1 MKLSIIIVNYNV
13 RYFLSACL
21 QSIQA
26 AVKNIDAEIFVV
38 DNNSSDLSV
47 DMLRTDFPEIIL
59 IDNNFNAGFSKA
71 NNQAISCAKG
81 EYILLLNPDTI
92 VEEDCFEKCI
102 AYMDEHMEVGGMGV
116 KMIDGAGRFLPES
129 KRGLPTPAVAFF
141 KISGLSK
148 LFPKSKRF
156 GKYHLGFLDEN
167 EISEIEILSGA
178 YMFMRKSVIDKIGG
192 LDEAFFMYGEDI
204 DMSYRITAAGYKNVY
219 FPRSRIIHFKGES
232 TKKSSVNYVLVFYR
246 AMIIFAKK
254 HFSQQNAGLFSLL
267 INLAIYLRALIALIN
282 RLFTR
287 FYMPLIDVGIFWSI
301 LLITKNIYETYVLG
315 NESYYPP
322 AIETNTFPL
331 IITCW
336 IFGQFLLGGYH
347 QPVKLKAVFKG
358 LLTGSLFV
366 IILYAMLSE
375 SMRFSRAIVLL
386 STLST
391 FLIIPLSRILL
402 MKLKVFRLIRF
413 TEMNSAIIGSKSEIE
428 KVLNILKESTARKK
442 SYYFINPLRKSE
454 SSSDDKSFAFH
465 AALHQIDH
473 FLDIF
478 NIDEI
483 IFCMKDLR
491 AAEMI
496 NIMQKKAVGKCN
508 LYIHPTTSEFLLKSS
523 SINSIGEFILPE
535 TNPVMPD
542 WSMRKKR
549 IFEIFLTFL
558 LLAFSPFLIYIF
570 RKPLLFYSNML
581 NVLIGKVN
589 LIGYKNENN
598 VRPFLIAAF
607 PEGTTDMKKINNKI
621 DYLLNYGT
629 EKDLEIL
636 LGNLNQ
642 LDRNFSDQIL

>member
-1 MKLSIIIVNYNV
+1 MKLSVIIVNYNV

-21 QSIQA
+21 QSAQA
-26 AVKNIDAEIFVV
+26 AVKNIESEIFVV
-38 DNNSSDLSV
+38 DNNSTDESV
-47 DMLRTDFPEIIL
+47 EMLRTEFPEIIL
-59 IDNNFNAGFSKA
+59 IANNFNAGFSKA
-71 NNQAISCAKG
+71 NNQAISRAKG

-102 AYMDEHMEVGGMGV
+102 AFMDEHPETGGMGV
-116 KMIDGAGRFLPES
+116 KMIDGAGKFLPES

-167 EISEIEILSGA
+167 EIAEIEILSGA
-178 YMFMRKSVIDKIGG
+178 FMFMRTSVIDKIGG

-219 FPRSRIIHFKGES
+219 YPKSRIIHFKGES

-267 INLAIYLRALIALIN
+267 INLAIYLRAFIALIN

-287 FYMPLIDVGIFWSI
+287 FYMPLIDIGIFWTI
-301 LLITKNIYETYVLG
+301 LLIIKNSYETYVLR
-315 NESYYPP
+315 NESYYPST
-322 AIETNTFPL
+322 IETYAFPL
-331 IITCW
+331 IISCW

-375 SMRFSRAIVLL
+375 SMRFSRAIVML
-386 STLST
+386 STLSA
-391 FLIIPLSRILL
+391 FLLIPLSRILL
-402 MKLKVFRLIRF
+402 MKLKLFGLIRF
-413 TEMNSAIIGSKSEIE
+413 TEMNSAIVGSKAEIE
-428 KVLNILKESTARKK
+428 NVLNILKESTAKKK

-454 SSSDDKSFAFH
+454 SSADDKRFSFH
-465 AALHQIDH
+465 AALHQIDP

-483 IFCMKDLR
+483 IFCMKDLK
-491 AAEMI
+491 ASDMI
-496 NIMQKKAVGKCN
+496 NIMQKNKVGNCN
-508 LYIHPTTSEFLLKSS
+508 LYIHPKAGEFLLKSS

-535 TNPVMPD
+535 TNPAMPD
-542 WSMRKKR
+542 WSFRKKR
-549 IFEIFLTFL
+549 IFEVILAVFL
-558 LLAFSPFLIYIF
+558 LIFSPFLIFIF
-570 RKPLLFYSNML
+570 REPMRFYTNMYG
-581 NVLIGKVN
+581 VITGKIK
-589 LIGYKNENN
+589 LIGYKNQKDI
-598 VRPFLIAAF
+598 RPFLIEAF
-607 PEGTTDMKKINNKI
+607 PEEPTDIKKTNIKI

-629 EKDLEIL
+629 EKDLEL
-636 LGNLNQ
+636 LIGNLNQ
-642 LDRNFSDQIL
+642 LERNVSIREL

>member
-21 QSIQA
+21 QSVQA

-38 DNNSSDLSV
+38 DNNSTDQSV
-47 DMLRTDFPEIIL
+47 EMLRADFPEIIL
-59 IDNNFNAGFSKA
+59 IANNFNAGFSKA
-71 NNQAISCAKG
+71 NNQAIAAAKG

-102 AYMDEHMEVGGMGV
+102 SYMDEHPEAGGMGV
-116 KMIDGAGRFLPES
+116 KMIDGAGKFLPES

-167 EISEIEILSGA
+167 EIAEIEILSGA

-204 DMSYRITAAGYKNVY
+204 DMSYRITDAGFKNVY
-219 FPRSRIIHFKGES
+219 FPKSRIIHFKGES

-287 FYMPLIDVGIFWSI
+287 FYMPLIDLGIFWSI
-301 LLITKNIYETYVLG
+301 LLITKDLYESFVLG
-315 NESYYPP
+315 NESYYPS
-322 AIETNTFPL
+322 AIETKTFPL
-331 IITCW
+331 IIMCL
-336 IFGQFLLGGYH
+336 IMGQFLLGGYH

-402 MKLKVFRLIRF
+402 MKMKLFRLIRF
-413 TEMNSAIIGSKSEIE
+413 TEMNSAIIGGKTEID

-442 SYYFINPLRKSE
+442 SYYFVNPLRKSE
-454 SSSDDKSFAFH
+454 SSAADKDFAFH
-465 AALHQIDH
+465 AAMHQIDH
-473 FLDIF
+473 FLDVF

-483 IFCMKDLR
+483 IFCMKDLK
-491 AAEMI
+491 AIDMI
-496 NIMQKKAVGKCN
+496 NIMQKKVVGRCN
-508 LYIHPTTSEFLLKSS
+508 LYIHPINGEFLLKSS

-542 WSMRKKR
+542 WSIRKKR
-549 IFEIFLTFL
+549 IFEVILTAF
-558 LLAFSPFLIYIF
+558 LLAFSPFLIFIF
-570 RKPLLFYSNML
+570 RRPLRFYL
-581 NVLIGKVN
+581 NIFNVIIGNIN
-589 LIGYKNENN
+589 LIGYKNND
-598 VRPFLIAAF
+598 RPFLIEAF
-607 PEGTTDMKKINNKI
+607 PESQTDIKKTNIKI

-629 EKDLEIL
+629 EKDLELL

-642 LDRNFSDQIL
+642 LDKNLSIQNL